1 MDDKIKILIVDD
13 EPSILF
19 ALEELFNCENY
30 EVKSSASGEEAL
42 KILEK
47 EIIEIALIDYQ
58 LKGMNGIELLKRIKE
73 KFNHIQVILVTAFG
87 SENIAVT
94 AIKNGA
100 YDYVTKPFSNEELL
114 NRVGHIKNSLLYR
127 KSKSDSYYGYYF
139 SSLMNSII
147 EKVKIAAPT
156 NAPVLITGESGTGKE
171 LIARLCHEHSKK
183 SGKFVSINCSAL
195 PASLIESELF
205 GAEKG
210 SYTGAYKT
218 KIGLFETA
226 DNGTLFLDE
235 IGDMNIELQAKLL
248 RALQEGEILRIGGN
262 DAVKINSRIIA
273 ATNKNI
279 EEEVKNK
286 KFREDLYYR
295 LNVIRIE
302 VPPLRKRKDEIKPM
316 VKMFIDGFN
325 QKYGKN
331 ILGLDK
337 NTFNS
342 MEHYP
347 WPGNIRELKNKIEQ
361 AVILT
366 NTEWINEKE
375 LMVETQDFASLHD
388 APQQQSSSQ
397 QNPLYRQVFSSLPKN
412 LIKAKKIISKE
423 FEKNYISFYLNEN
436 NWNVSKTARQ
446 IGLFRQDL
454 HKKIKEFGIKKT
466 GDLSE

>member
-30 EVKSSASGEEAL
+30 EVKSSGSGENAL
-42 KILEK
+42 RVLDNETFD
-47 EIIEIALIDYQ
+47 IALIDYQ

-73 KFNHIQVILVTAFG
+73 KFNHIQVILITAFG
-87 SENIAVT
+87 SEDIAVT

-100 YDYVTKPFSNEELL
+100 YDYIAKPFNNEELL
-114 NRVGHIKNSLLYR
+114 NRVGHIKNSLLDR
-127 KSKSDSYYGYYF
+127 RSKSDFNYGYYF
-139 SSLMNSII
+139 SGLMNAII

-156 NAPVLITGESGTGKE
+156 NAPILITGESGTGKE

-183 SGKFVSINCSAL
+183 TGKFVSINCSAL

-210 SYTGAYKT
+210 SYTGAFRT
-218 KIGLFETA
+218 KIGLFEVA

-248 RALQEGEILRIGGN
+248 RALQEGELLRVGGN
-262 DAVKINSRIIA
+262 ESIKINTRIIA

-316 VKMFIDGFN
+316 VKMFIADFN
-325 QKYGKN
+325 QKYSKN
-331 ILGLDK
+331 ILGFDE
-337 NTFNS
+337 NTFNLI
-342 MEHYP
+342 EDYP

-366 NTEWINEKE
+366 NSEWIGEKE
-375 LMVETQDFASLHD
+375 LMIEKQDIVETQHLVEMQDIVEAQQNSVYLQHDFA
-388 APQQQSSSQ
+388 
-397 QNPLYRQVFSSLPKN
+397 SLPKN
-412 LIKAKKIISKE
+412 LVIAKKIISKN
-423 FEKNYISFYLNEN
+423 FEKDYIIYYLNQN
-436 NWNVSKTARQ
+436 SWNVSKTAQ
-446 IGLFRQDL
+446 KIGLFRQDL
-454 HKKIKEFGIKKT
+454 HRKIKELRIKKP
-466 GDLSE
+466 E